1 MPPYDNTDVNAF
13 DDDVESFKKFCLEN
27 KPLESRP
34 KVQVDHNLLSHWKA
48 QAEQIYRSLKK
59 T

>member
-13 DDDVESFKKFCLEN
+13 DDDVDDDVEAFKKFCDEI

-34 KVQVDHNLLSHWKA
+34 KVQVDHNLRSQWKA
-48 QAEQIYRSLKK
+48 QAKQTSM
-59 T
+59 